1 MTASSR
7 AASAAPR
14 GGLVSAAIT
23 LALLIPV
30 AYAVSDH
37 GLLFG
42 VTALAGGGLL
52 AVALA
57 VVLPFGAIFQF
68 GAAIGIAIY
77 ICLYAILGRTAFPA
91 ALWWVDPIG
100 FLLPI
105 IVFVLGLLVQR
116 HAVAQWRP
124 EDSDD
129 PDPLHLVRAGA
140 WFIWCAVV
148 AVTSLSLPL
157 NRLPPEG
164 QTAVLLLVMG
174 IIALLSL
181 RAMRE
186 LVLMLA
192 DVAEIFSGIAVRLKF
207 LAAPIITF
215 SLLFG
220 LLAVVFGCFY
230 RVADGLSARPLFQ
243 RYGELARLDFAE
255 TLHFSIVTLATV
267 GYGDI
272 LPVDEGVRLLAAVQ
286 MLLGQ
291 LLLLFGFAEVMRQ
304 RVRD

>member
-1 MTASSR
+1 M
-7 AASAAPR
+7 AASMRGAPQ
-14 GGLVSAAIT
+14 GGLLSAAVT

-30 AYAVSDH
+30 TFAVSDH

-42 VTALAGGGLL
+42 VSAMAGGGLL
-52 AVALA
+52 AITLA
-57 VVLPFGAIFQF
+57 VALPFGATFQF
-68 GAAIGIAIY
+68 GAAIGIALY
-77 ICLYAILGRTAFPA
+77 ICLYTILGRTAFPSV
-91 ALWWVDPIG
+91 LWWADPVA
-100 FLLPI
+100 FLVPMV
-105 IVFVLGLLVQR
+105 VFALALVTR
-116 HAVAQWRP
+116 RREASAWRSEQS
-124 EDSDD
+124 EDA
-129 PDPLHLVRAGA
+129 DPLHLARAGG
-140 WFIWCAVV
+140 WLLWCAVV
-148 AVTSLSLPL
+148 AVISLSLPL
-157 NRLPPEG
+157 NRLQPEG
-164 QTAVLLLVMG
+164 QTAILLLVMS
-174 IIALLSL
+174 IIATLSV
-181 RAMRE
+181 RAMPE

-192 DVAEIFSGIAVRLKF
+192 DVADILTGIAERLKF

-220 LLAVVFGCFY
+220 LLAMIFGCFY

-255 TLHFSIVTLATV
+255 TLHFSVVTLATV

-304 RVRD
+304 RVRAGRP